1 MGDERAWEEMLAEF
15 RALGGTAENICLGE
29 GVYGRGLFPLDAARP
44 VAIRI
49 PDNLLIDIG
58 DAQFENGAFRVAPD
72 AKIGVREK
80 TFLESYEDRFSWGG
94 GRAEIERIFGYA
106 QALPQE
112 QRHELR
118 TEHFCGTWFDDVS
131 ERAIEEKFL
140 GSRCIGYKGRSVIMP
155 IIELANHGIGAGYDT
170 SDGVSLSGTFSGEV
184 FVRYSNTDSYGLF
197 LNWGFAAEQPQAMS
211 IVLNGDIAQTRLRI
225 ERDLGDLK
233 PAERVWVPK
242 LSRDSDGCE
251 LSFLMTGNRQYPRLS
266 KGIFYKIMRE
276 AGLSGFEEAFD
287 AIQHINRMHFLDLLA
302 ALENTPGPMAQTLRR
317 MARFQLQAMS
327 FSVGVRAI

>member
-15 RALGGTAENICLGE
+15 RVLGGTADNICLGE
-29 GVYGRGLFPLDAARP
+29 GVYGRGLFPLDAAKP

-58 DAQFENGAFRVAPD
+58 DAQFENGVFRVGPD
-72 AKIGVREK
+72 TKIGIREK
-80 TFLESYEDRFSWGG
+80 AFLENYVNRFAWGG
-94 GRAEIERIFGYA
+94 GRAEIERIFEQA

-112 QRHELR
+112 LRHELR
-118 TEHFCGTWFDDVS
+118 TKHFCGTWFDDAP
-131 ERAIEEKFL
+131 ERAVEERYL

-155 IIELANHGIGAGYDT
+155 IIELVNHGAGAGYET
-170 SDGVSLSGTFSGEV
+170 SDGIALAGTFPGEV
-184 FVRYSNTDSYGLF
+184 FVRYSDTDSYGLF
-197 LNWGFAAEQPQAMS
+197 LSWGFAAEQPQAMS
-211 IVLNGDIAQTRLRI
+211 IVLNGDVAQTKLRI

-233 PAERVWVPK
+233 PAERIWVP
-242 LSRDSDGCE
+242 E
-251 LSFLMTGNRQYPRLS
+251 LRSAPDAIELTFLVIGNRQYPRLS